1 MSIVLPVMVVH
12 MYAEI
17 LTHRY
22 ETSIL
27 LAHMFQLM
35 FHELIQ
41 TTDILLSYMR
51 IGSFHK

>member
-1 MSIVLPVMVVH
+1 MSIVLPVMIVH

-17 LTHRY
+17 LAHRC
-22 ETSIL
+22 ETSVL
-27 LAHMFQLM
+27 PTHMFQLV
-35 FHELIQ
+35 FNDPIQ